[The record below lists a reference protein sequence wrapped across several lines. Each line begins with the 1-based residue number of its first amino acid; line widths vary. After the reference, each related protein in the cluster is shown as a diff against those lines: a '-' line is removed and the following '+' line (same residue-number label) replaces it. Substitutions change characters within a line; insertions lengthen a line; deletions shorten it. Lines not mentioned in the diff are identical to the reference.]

1 MDLET
6 QLQHTGTD
14 LANKLQRAS
23 TEVEEERGREQHR
36 LEKAQREGW
45 VTWTWV
51 GDPEPHC
58 QSQAHR
64 CDCRQQSHHPTAL
77 QSTPLN

>member
-36 LEKAQREGW
+36 LGRAQREGW

-51 GDPEPHC
+51 GDPEPH
-58 QSQAHR
+58 ANLR
-64 CDCRQQSHHPTAL
+64 
-77 QSTPLN
+77 STGVPAKSRLTTLLLSRAPL